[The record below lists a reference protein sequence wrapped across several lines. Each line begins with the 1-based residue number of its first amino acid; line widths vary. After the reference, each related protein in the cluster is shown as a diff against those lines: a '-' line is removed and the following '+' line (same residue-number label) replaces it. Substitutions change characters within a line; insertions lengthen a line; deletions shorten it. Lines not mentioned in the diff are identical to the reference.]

1 MKQVQFR
8 IGSVKSCD
16 TASAAMLNED
26 TQKKAAPLRSS
37 KKSEGW
43 REREESKAAGTAP
56 HSAGRR
62 TDEPSLVSFC

>member
-1 MKQVQFR
+1 MFFGLAKEILWYRVGRMQ
-8 IGSVKSCD
+8 
-16 TASAAMLNED
+16 NED

-56 HSAGRR
+56 HSSSRR
-62 TDEPSLVSFC
+62 MAEPSLVLC